1 MTDELFRVGGR
12 SITVTHADKV
22 LIPDGDIAKRDL
34 AAYYAAVAPVMVPHL
49 RGRPL
54 SVQRFP
60 DGIDRGG
67 FMQKHTPP
75 AVPNWVHHAEV
86 DKVGGGTV
94 DMYVGDNAAT
104 LVYLANQAGLT
115 LHPWLS
121 TVRAV
126 HKPDRLIFDLDPSG
140 DDEFET
146 VRMAA
151 RTLHGI
157 LDELGLR
164 SFPMTTGSRG
174 LHVTVPITPRDDF
187 DSVRE
192 FAFNVA
198 HELVARHPD
207 DLTTEVRKADRDGR
221 LFVDTLRNAY
231 GQHAVAPYSVRPL
244 PGAPIATPL
253 DWSEVDDRR
262 LTARTYTLREIE
274 PRLAKIDG
282 DPWDGIG
289 RQARSIAGARQ
300 RLARLGAT

>member
-1 MTDELFRVGGR
+1 MTDEVFRIGGR

-22 LIPDGDIAKRDL
+22 LIPDGGITKRDL
-34 AAYYAAVAPVMVPHL
+34 AAYYAAVAPAMVPHL

-75 AVPNWVHHAEV
+75 AVPTWVHHAEV

-94 DMYVGDNAAT
+94 DMYVADNAAT

-174 LHVTVPITPRDDF
+174 LHVTVPITPREDF
-187 DSVRE
+187 DTVRE
-192 FAFNVA
+192 FALDVA
-198 HELVARHPD
+198 RELVARHPD
-207 DLTTEVRKADRDGR
+207 DLTTEVRKTDRDGR

-253 DWSEVDDRR
+253 DWSEVDDHKV
-262 LTARTYTLREIE
+262 TARAYTLREIE
-274 PRLAKIDG
+274 SRLAKIDG

-289 RQARSIAGARQ
+289 RQARSLAGARR
-300 RLARLGAT
+300 RLARFGAT